1 MQPIVAD
8 RIYTFGALCA
18 KSMPLQII
26 ASVLAVSASASVP
39 SSSLSLPLAAG
50 CLLGFA
56 LNLVFSTVMRA
67 AGRFGMPG
75 VKPLVIHW
83 TNTSAGVAR
92 TSAAGYATGSWD
104 SAPFSTSA
112 AKSMAPLLT
121 RLLLCLAVGAGW
133 MAAGILAVATIY
145 AASSAVD
152 SSLASEMFAV
162 AGMASCLP
170 FLAWL
175 IACALCRRFAAKHL
189 VSGEHPARQELM
201 PAILALSDKAP
212 MYLSRTTRRARHCV
226 QMNGHVQSRMRY
238 NQPNSAAGDLY

>member
-26 ASVLAVSASASVP
+26 VSVLAVSASASVP

-104 SAPFSTSA
+104 PALFSTSA
-112 AKSMAPLLT
+112 AKSMVPLLI

-133 MAAGILAVATIY
+133 MTAGILSVATI
-145 AASSAVD
+145 SAVD
-152 SSLASEMFAV
+152 SSPAAALFAA
-162 AGMASCLP
+162 AGKAACLSFLTGFMATSLR
-170 FLAWL
+170 
-175 IACALCRRFAAKHL
+175 RRFAAKHL
-189 VSGEHPARQELM
+189 VPGEHPARQELM